1 MQNNKGFTLME
12 IMIVIA
18 IIGITSAIATPSI
31 LSWRSTAKIR
41 GAGDNIRGNLQLAK
55 ITAVKTNTLVAIQF
69 NVNEDSYTIAGV
81 EKKLPAGVTIE
92 NGYSQSFNTRGIP
105 TLSGSLRIADA
116 SGNRKR
122 EIFISRLGQISM
134 KRSDDGGA
142 TWH

>member
-12 IMIVIA
+12 MAIVIA
-18 IIGITSAIATPSI
+18 IIGIISAIASPSI
-31 LSWRSTAKIR
+31 LSWRNTAKIR

-69 NVNEDSYTIAGV
+69 NVNEDSYSINGV

-105 TLSGSLRIADA
+105 TLSGSLRITDA

-122 EIFISRLGQISM
+122 DIFISRLGQVSM
-134 KRSDDGGA
+134 KRSDDGGN